1 MVSKVEEIDHYHRRV
16 EQEGPFLLGYL
27 IHDVSRLRFRFF
39 DRLYRNRG
47 FTRSQWWTLGNISL
61 QGKDGVSQGELAR
74 TMDVKK
80 AMMGAMIDQLEEA
93 GLVRREAG
101 SEDRRVKAIKMTE
114 AGQALSQEMFGHV
127 KNATPRFHDQI
138 SDEDLAITLRTL
150 KKIRSNIRAVL
161 KEDGADCPG

>member
-1 MVSKVEEIDHYHRRV
+1 MTSKSEAIDHPQRRV
-16 EQEGPFLLGYL
+16 EREGPFLLGYL
-27 IHDVSRLRFRFF
+27 IHDVSRRRFRFF
-39 DRLYRNRG
+39 DRIYRNRG

-93 GLVRREAG
+93 GLVRRVAG
-101 SEDRRVKAIKMTE
+101 KEDRRVKKIRITE
-114 AGQALSQEMFGHV
+114 AGQALSQEMFEHV
-127 KNATPRFHDQI
+127 KDATPRFHDQI
-138 SDEDLAITLRTL
+138 SEEDLAITLRTL

-161 KEDGADCPG
+161 KEDGDCPG